1 MNELPRDTVLGLAYG
16 RVRLVDSDPGWP
28 GAFQRLAAE
37 LSLALGPHAAAIEH
51 VGSTAVPGLAAKP
64 ILDVAV
70 GLSPDADPAR
80 VLAILEPLGWIFRG
94 DKGDAGLLLV
104 LEDHPLHRVAHL
116 HVVGFGDARWHRY
129 LAFRNRLRADP
140 AARASYAELKRDLA
154 ERFAGDRAAYTE
166 AKHAFI
172 AGLLAQP

>member
-1 MNELPRDTVLGLAYG
+1 VNELPRDTVLGLAYG
-16 RVRLVDSDPGWP
+16 MVRLVGSDPGWP
-28 GAFQRLAAE
+28 GAFHRLAAE
-37 LSLALGPHAAAIEH
+37 LSQALGQHAMAIEH

-70 GLSPDADPAR
+70 GLSPDADPAQ
-80 VLAILEPLGWIFRG
+80 VVAILEPLGWIFRG

-104 LEDHPLHRVAHL
+104 LEAHPSHRVAHL

-129 LAFRNRLRADP
+129 LAFRDRLRAD
-140 AARASYAELKRDLA
+140 ATARAAYAELKCDLA
-154 ERFAGDRAAYTE
+154 ERLAGDRAAYTA
-166 AKHAFI
+166 AKHTFI

>member
-1 MNELPRDTVLGLAYG
+1 MNELPHDTILGLAYG
-16 RVRLVDSDPGWP
+16 TVRLVDSDPEWP

-70 GLSPDADPAR
+70 GLSMDADPAR
-80 VLAILEPLGWIFRG
+80 VVAILERLGWIFRG

-104 LEDHPLHRVAHL
+104 LEDRPPNRVAHL
-116 HVVGFGDARWHRY
+116 HVVAFGDARWHRY
-129 LAFRNRLRADP
+129 LAFRDRLRADP
-140 AARASYAELKRDLA
+140 AARTAYAELKRDLA
-154 ERFAGDRAAYTE
+154 ERFAGDRTAYTA
-166 AKHAFI
+166 AKHTFI
-172 AGLLAQP
+172 AGLLAEG